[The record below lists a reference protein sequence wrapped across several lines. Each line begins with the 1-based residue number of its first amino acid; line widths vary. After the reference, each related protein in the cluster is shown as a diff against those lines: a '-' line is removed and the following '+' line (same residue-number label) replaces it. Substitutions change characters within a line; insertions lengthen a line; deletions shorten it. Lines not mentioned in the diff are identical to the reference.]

1 MNHKATT
8 IVYGCGKGGVGKTTS
23 CVVMG
28 HLLGKQ
34 GKKVLIIDA
43 DHREMHQKASVFLKM
58 LTQKTVYITI

>member
-34 GKKVLIIDA
+34 GKKKLG
-43 DHREMHQKASVFLKM
+43 
-58 LTQKTVYITI
+58 